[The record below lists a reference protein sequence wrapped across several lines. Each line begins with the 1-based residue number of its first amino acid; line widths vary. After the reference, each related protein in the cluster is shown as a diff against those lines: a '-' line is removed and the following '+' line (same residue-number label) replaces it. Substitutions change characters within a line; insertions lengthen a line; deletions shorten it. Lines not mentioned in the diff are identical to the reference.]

1 MGRGA
6 SRRIDG
12 VKRKDNTPIQDL
24 GLRAG
29 KHRFKYENPK
39 LGVTK
44 EFEIEIIKDKTIRVN
59 IFMEKE
65 PGKDVKIRFLDY

>member
-1 MGRGA
+1 MERGA

-39 LGVTK
+39 L
-44 EFEIEIIKDKTIRVN
+44 
-59 IFMEKE
+59 
-65 PGKDVKIRFLDY
+65 

>member
-44 EFEIEIIKDKTIRVN
+44 EFEIEILKDKTIRVN
-59 IFMEKE
+59 IFMKKP
-65 PGKDVKIRFLDY
+65 PGEDVKVRFLDY

>member
-1 MGRGA
+1 MEF
-6 SRRIDG
+6 G
-12 VKRKDNTPIQDL
+12 VKRKDNTSIQDL

-44 EFEIEIIKDKTIRVN
+44 EFEIEIIKDRTIRVN
-59 IFMEKE
+59 IFMEKA
-65 PGKDVKIRFLDY
+65 PGKDVKIEFIDK